1 MDTHTQAY
9 KSVFAFFLL
18 HRDFPLCSTRISQPL
33 LATLHTEL
41 VLVYI
46 CCRYKPNI
54 SNLIILLSQKSFLLV
69 FLSKIHHNEEM
80 FQIKILCRNFT

>member
-9 KSVFAFFLL
+9 KSVFALFLL
-18 HRDFPLCSTRISQPL
+18 HRDFPLCSTRTSQPL

-46 CCRYKPNI
+46 CCRYKLNHSTQSEII
-54 SNLIILLSQKSFLLV
+54 SPCISFED
-69 FLSKIHHNEEM
+69 SP
-80 FQIKILCRNFT
+80 